1 MTKSFPSSPTRRL
14 LAIVLVA
21 ATSGIFFGSGPILA
35 WTEQLPPA
43 TPYQTVLQSVAE
55 RWNTLA
61 GRLKLTVPYD
71 TVRALER
78 EIESYRFAPAPDQ

>member
-1 MTKSFPSSPTRRL
+1 MMQASNPSPTRRL

-21 ATSGIFFGSGPILA
+21 ASAGILFGSGPILA

-43 TPYQTVLQSVAE
+43 MPCQATLQSVAQ
-55 RWNTLA
+55 RWDTLA
-61 GRLKLTVPYD
+61 GRLKMTVPYD

-78 EIESYRFAPAPDQ
+78 QAESYRFAPAPDQ